1 MLGIGETKKN
11 DEQLLHPEPHSQAV
25 GVTMIYFPACLPT
38 LDDVDNV
45 SPPLWY
51 YHHD

>member
-11 DEQLLHPEPHSQAV
+11 DEQLLRPGPHSQAV

-38 LDDVDNV
+38 LDDVYNV
-45 SPPLWY
+45 SPPLCFFP
-51 YHHD
+51 HS